1 MAIQTKVRVSCGP
14 SLYVMGMLLTP
25 NVDAKRLRLSILG
38 TTSTPTT
45 STRADGACRYTDGAL
60 LLGRGVR
67 GDKTPRLPAAG
78 PWHPMAR

>member
-1 MAIQTKVRVSCGP
+1 
-14 SLYVMGMLLTP
+14 MGMLLTP

-60 LLGRGVR
+60 LLGRGVIKPR
-67 GDKTPRLPAAG
+67 GSLRLGRGIRWLDGMSAVWGANTGPA
-78 PWHPMAR
+78 